1 MLLLIVGVALW
12 VAVHF
17 WKRITPDHRARFGD
31 KGKIVVAVGTV
42 VAIVL
47 MVFGYRAAEG
57 YVYWD
62 RTSAM
67 TGINNLLMVLA
78 FYVYA
83 VGGPKPGKPRAWLG
97 RKLRHPQL
105 TGFSIWAV
113 AHLLVNGDTPSF
125 VLFGGLLVWALVTI
139 VLINRVEPAWVV
151 PAARPAKK
159 ELIPIVATVVMVAI
173 VGAIHMALGYNPFG

>member
-17 WKRITPDHRARFGD
+17 WKRIAPDHRARFGD

-67 TGINNLLMVLA
+67 AGQDVPASTS
-78 FYVYA
+78 
-83 VGGPKPGKPRAWLG
+83 G
-97 RKLRHPQL
+97 RIA
-105 TGFSIWAV
+105 SSNAV
-113 AHLLVNGDTPSF
+113 ASIGRGKAKNARQSRTVGCCMWSRRRLA
-125 VLFGGLLVWALVTI
+125 VWWSV
-139 VLINRVEPAWVV
+139 
-151 PAARPAKK
+151 AA
-159 ELIPIVATVVMVAI
+159 
-173 VGAIHMALGYNPFG
+173 